1 MTEICIYR
9 TVTRYDG
16 NCVARESLSNRTA
29 GGCIIYRGLII
40 EAVILVRDPF
50 SGLDDSDATAFANA
64 ISLLLLNLECILK
77 RQSAASTYR
86 RAVFCPDSCE

>member
-16 NCVARESLSNRTA
+16 NCVARESLCNRTA

-40 EAVILVRDPF
+40 EAVVLVRDPF

-64 ISLLLLNLECILK
+64 ILLKQIKIAALILFLPITAS
-77 RQSAASTYR
+77 RQ
-86 RAVFCPDSCE
+86 